1 MMENDRVQ
9 FYSKHCGKKVGDVQV
24 ICSTGKGFDYY
35 VCPDKKK
42 SLVPFLLCMTLHI
55 SMNLHGPTPHTS
67 LLDIPMPLNTKY
79 NYL

>member
-1 MMENDRVQ
+1 MNEEVQ
-9 FYSKHCGKKVGDVQV
+9 ANKNVKESMHTYAKVDL
-24 ICSTGKGFDYY
+24 
-35 VCPDKKK
+35 KKK
-42 SLVPFLLCMTLHI
+42 NPECMTLHI